1 MILTISNYLNARSG
15 SPSVNAPTYAYKS
28 PGDTISVDQVV
39 AGDLV
44 SGGTVWYHNADD
56 NCYYW
61 SGGIDTVEFV
71 IDNSAIADLGDDAVM
86 QILTEARNY
95 FWNKFSSGLAGIG
108 IYNNDGYI
116 LSFQFEQGC
125 LPDNP
130 PEGTVSFKGFSI
142 PVSVKDAVIG
152 AFTQPYPGT
161 DTPRRISGSISAE
174 TQFLIGTCGIKVKST
189 IKGNNTAY
197 ILTNYHVAASRPLIL
212 KQYAYPYP
220 NSDDIPCV
228 MPAWSYA
235 ATAANEIGTLS
246 QGLFNEWHDIAIVQL
261 NSTNSVV
268 NNTFNEVTVLESL
281 DIFNKT
287 SYQGKAVTM
296 YGSMSRDQ
304 TSTIKSVSA
313 AQNFRYNGIT
323 FKKSDLIQTG
333 QMSQPGDSGAPVLLD
348 GKLIGIILGD
358 DTESTYI
365 LPIQRILNYFN
376 LSL

>member
-130 PEGTVSFKGFSI
+130 PEGTVSF
-142 PVSVKDAVIG
+142 KDAVIG